1 MSLSWQTQLASF
13 VSCNPWKSLRPY
25 MWSWDRQKVQGCT
38 LDVMN
43 DESCLGGNTYQWY
56 HQGILW
62 AYPPSQRFS
71 SFRWSSLSL
80 THHLI
85 WPEPPDS
92 SSDVYQLCH
101 FRSNLS
107 QCVGMWRH
115 AISWRILILL
125 FYNPSHLLA
134 QCYPASRQW
143 SSLLYLTIQNL
154 AHLLEISVYAQKFF
168 LAKYTSGHCFWAAT
182 TINATHKISLRQVD
196 EAKRGQQGRQFLM
209 KQIASYCN
217 LQVFLSLC
225 IFLNCSVPKLSKSNL
240 MQTNKSVWWMGPVGS
255 K

>member
-1 MSLSWQTQLASF
+1 MTWEEIL
-13 VSCNPWKSLRPY
+13 V
-25 MWSWDRQKVQGCT
+25 
-38 LDVMN
+38 N
-43 DESCLGGNTYQWY
+43 DIIKEFCG
-56 HQGILW
+56 HILLHK
-62 AYPPSQRFS
+62 RFS
-71 SFRWSSLSL
+71 SFRWSSL

-85 WPEPPDS
+85 WPDS

-154 AHLLEISVYAQKFF
+154 SHLLENSVYTQEFF
-168 LAKYTSGHCFWAAT
+168 LAKYTSGHWYGLS
-182 TINATHKISLRQVD
+182 TINATLCKISLKQVG
-196 EAKRGQQGRQFLM
+196 EAKGGQQGIQVLM
-209 KQIASYCN
+209 
-217 LQVFLSLC
+217 
-225 IFLNCSVPKLSKSNL
+225 
-240 MQTNKSVWWMGPVGS
+240 
-255 K
+255 